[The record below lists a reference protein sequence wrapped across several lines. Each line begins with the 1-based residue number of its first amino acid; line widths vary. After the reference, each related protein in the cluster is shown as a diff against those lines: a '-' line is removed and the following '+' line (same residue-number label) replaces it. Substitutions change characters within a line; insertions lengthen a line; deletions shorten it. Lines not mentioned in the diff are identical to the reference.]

1 VIKKKFGYSCSEYL
15 NYLDFIDNCRTIE
28 CVLKAFEDLLGC
40 QRLLVQNARP
50 YSRTSIKKHIYVT
63 KNIPKEAVNFLTE
76 KYSSNLSP
84 VAKFV
89 VNRGYAVWLSDLISE
104 PHFIDMGYVKTL
116 QAAMDAVG
124 DGICVPSFYK
134 HDWAY
139 SFISFGKSKSDC
151 EDMLL
156 LQVETLV
163 RRSHIRYVILK
174 ELFQQKV
181 SLTLRELQVV
191 ELIALGK
198 TNSEIAIILE
208 IKPSTVAGYVKNI
221 YLKLDAADRVTA
233 TLKAI
238 SYDLIA

>member
-1 VIKKKFGYSCSEYL
+1 MVSASPKAKLVIKKKFGYSCSEYL

-28 CVLKAFEDLLGC
+28 CVLKAFDDLLGC

-63 KNIPKEAVNFLTE
+63 KNIPKEAVDFLTE

-89 VNRGYAVWLSDLISE
+89 VNRGYAVWFSDLISE

-124 DGICVPSFYK
+124 D
-134 HDWAY
+134 
-139 SFISFGKSKSDC
+139 
-151 EDMLL
+151 
-156 LQVETLV
+156 
-163 RRSHIRYVILK
+163 
-174 ELFQQKV
+174 
-181 SLTLRELQVV
+181 ELQVV

>member
-139 SFISFGKSKSDC
+139 SFISFGKYKLKRSFAVVIFGTSSLKNCSSK
-151 EDMLL
+151 
-156 LQVETLV
+156 
-163 RRSHIRYVILK
+163 R
-174 ELFQQKV
+174 
-181 SLTLRELQVV
+181 
-191 ELIALGK
+191 
-198 TNSEIAIILE
+198 
-208 IKPSTVAGYVKNI
+208 
-221 YLKLDAADRVTA
+221 
-233 TLKAI
+233 
-238 SYDLIA
+238 